1 MTLSSNNKEIHDILI
16 IGFGSQAK
24 SWALNLRDSGRE
36 VTIGLRS
43 NSQSHALVSTLGFN
57 SLNYDTQKL
66 ANYNFI
72 VILTPDDTHK
82 EILTSLNFK
91 DEMFKQSFIYAHG
104 HSVTYDRIG
113 EALSQHQHLLL
124 APKAIASE
132 LRFAYETKS
141 PLTAVVNCEDSA
153 LLKLAKDL
161 GISVGPVIS
170 SFEEETIC
178 DLFSE
183 QSLLCSVIPH
193 AAKLSFEILIEHGH
207 DPKIAYIECWHEV
220 KLIADA
226 MIKFGPSAFHGLI
239 SPNAFMGGEKAK
251 SLIFDSN
258 YRLKLKKLYDE
269 IKSGQFADE
278 ILHTDFQKLL
288 TQVISDSDKHEITK
302 AYQSFGKKLLKANE
316 EANNKK
322 N

>member
-1 MTLSSNNKEIHDILI
+1 MTISSNKKDILI
-16 IGFGSQAK
+16 IGLGSQAK
-24 SWALNLRDSGRE
+24 SWALNLRDSSRCVE
-36 VTIGLRS
+36 IGLRD
-43 NSQSHALVSTLGFN
+43 NSSSKELANRMGFPVVAYDSTPLE
-57 SLNYDTQKL
+57 
-66 ANYNFI
+66 NYNFI
-72 VILTPDDTHK
+72 IILTPDDTHK
-82 EILTSLNFK
+82 EILNSLKFLDN
-91 DEMFKQSFIYAHG
+91 EYSQNFIYGHG
-104 HSVTYDRIG
+104 YSVTYDG
-113 EALSQHQHLLL
+113 VKKLLNGHNHFLL

-132 LRFAYETKS
+132 LRFGYETKA
-141 PLTAVVNCEDSA
+141 PLTAVVDCEDEN
-153 LLKLAKDL
+153 LLELARDL
-161 GISVGPVIS
+161 GISVGPVVG

-193 AAKLSFEILIEHGH
+193 AARLSFETLIARGH

-251 SLIFDSN
+251 SLIFDSEYQN
-258 YRLKLKKLYDE
+258 KLDKIYDE
-269 IKSGQFADE
+269 VKSGQFARE

-288 TQVISDSDKHEITK
+288 SQVISESDKLEITK
-302 AYQSFGKKLLKANE
+302 VYKSFGKNLVKNE
-316 EANNKK
+316 ETNDKK